1 MIKKFRIVLLLFPL
15 IISACKMDF
24 YGDLYTSDLIDVAE
38 NSNEFAL
45 PMEVRFQVTDCE
57 DDLTGVHNTL
67 TNYFLDYKFLNC
79 DYGDDFMSYVTSR
92 VQVPLTSDQ
101 NNFNESN
108 ESLVGYL
115 SLKYDDNP
123 NIYVYLIL
131 NKDLFSSLSDY
142 VENDTFTPLSLED
155 GKFIVNLNNDMDE
168 ANIKIYPSYVDS
180 SPIVWTTDYKLGKR
194 EKISI
199 SNSNV
204 SSAHLQENSW
214 TPIFEFII
222 EQ

>member
-1 MIKKFRIVLLLFPL
+1 
-15 IISACKMDF
+15 MDF

-38 NSNEFAL
+38 NSNEFVL
-45 PMEVRFQVTDCE
+45 PMEVRFQVSDCE
-57 DDLTGVHNTL
+57 EDLTDVHNTL
-67 TNYFLDYKFLNC
+67 SNYFLEYKFLNC

-101 NNFNESN
+101 NSFNESN
-108 ESLVGYL
+108 NSLIGYL
-115 SLKYDDNP
+115 SLKYENNP

-131 NKDLFSSLSDY
+131 NQSLFSSLSDY
-142 VENDTFTPLSLED
+142 IEKDTFTPLSLED

-214 TPIFEFII
+214 TPIFEFI
-222 EQ
+222 Q